1 MHVSHA
7 CFEIHGFPIVF
18 SLACNPMFNK
28 SIERLRNK
36 KVASSIYNAKME

>member
-7 CFEIHGFPIVF
+7 CFGIRGFPFVI
-18 SLACNPMFNK
+18 SLAYNPMFNK

-36 KVASSIYNAKME
+36 KVACSLHNAKME

>member
-1 MHVSHA
+1 MHVFHA
-7 CFEIHGFPIVF
+7 CFKIHGFSIVI

-36 KVASSIYNAKME
+36 KVASSLYNAKME